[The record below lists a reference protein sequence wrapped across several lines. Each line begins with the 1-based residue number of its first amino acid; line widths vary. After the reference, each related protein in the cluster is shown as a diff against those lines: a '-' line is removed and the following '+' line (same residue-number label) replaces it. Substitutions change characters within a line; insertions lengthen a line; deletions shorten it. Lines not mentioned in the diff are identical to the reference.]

1 MTYNLF
7 LCVLV
12 RGQEVDCLYL
22 TKVNVVTEE
31 EDEEEL
37 AHIFLLLIS
46 IECLVS
52 LQHKRQSSPVNL
64 TPSLHNYYL
73 ELAPDVGQLFVYPL
87 DLGLLALAVPDV

>member
-12 RGQEVDCLYL
+12 RRQQVDCLYL

-52 LQHKRQSSPVNL
+52 L
-64 TPSLHNYYL
+64 
-73 ELAPDVGQLFVYPL
+73 
-87 DLGLLALAVPDV
+87 

>member
-52 LQHKRQSSPVNL
+52 L
-64 TPSLHNYYL
+64 
-73 ELAPDVGQLFVYPL
+73 
-87 DLGLLALAVPDV
+87 